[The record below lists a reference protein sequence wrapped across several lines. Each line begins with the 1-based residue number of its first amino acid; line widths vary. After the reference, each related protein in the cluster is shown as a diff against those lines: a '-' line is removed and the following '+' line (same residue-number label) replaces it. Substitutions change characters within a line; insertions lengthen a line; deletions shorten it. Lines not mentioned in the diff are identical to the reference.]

1 MMSFCRSVPPPD
13 ALRRALLRGGLAAA
27 VTAPL
32 AAAGCA
38 RATRPAAAVDRD
50 PDERLTPAQAWR
62 RLAEGNRHW
71 VEGKLLHPD
80 QSDRRRRQVAARQSP
95 LATVVTCI
103 DSRVPPETVFDQ
115 GVGDLFAVRT
125 GAQTLDGLVTGSV
138 EYGPLENGTPL
149 IVVLGHQRC
158 GAVAAA
164 VTALTGGHRPRGGL
178 GAIVTALRP
187 AFADARRQAG
197 SGADPAALVEA
208 TVRAQILRTV
218 RALEAD
224 PALRERR
231 RSGALG
237 LVGAYYSLDTGLVSP
252 LATLGV

>member
-1 MMSFCRSVPPPD
+1 MSFGRSVPPPD

-27 VTAPL
+27 VTFPL
-32 AAAGCA
+32 AVGCA
-38 RATRPAAAVDRD
+38 RSTRPAAAVDRD
-50 PDERLTPAQAWR
+50 PNERLTPAQAWR
-62 RLAEGNRHW
+62 RLTDGNRHW
-71 VEGKLLHPD
+71 AEGRLLHPD

-115 GVGDLFAVRT
+115 GVGDVFAVRT

-138 EYGPLENGTPL
+138 EYGPLENDTPL

-164 VTALTGGHRPRGGL
+164 VAALSGGHRPPGGL
-178 GAIVTALRP
+178 GEIVTALRP

-197 SGADPAALVEA
+197 PRAETAALVEA

-218 RALEAD
+218 QTLKAD
-224 PALRERR
+224 PALAGRL

-237 LVGAYYSLDTGLVSP
+237 LVGAYYSLDTGVVSP